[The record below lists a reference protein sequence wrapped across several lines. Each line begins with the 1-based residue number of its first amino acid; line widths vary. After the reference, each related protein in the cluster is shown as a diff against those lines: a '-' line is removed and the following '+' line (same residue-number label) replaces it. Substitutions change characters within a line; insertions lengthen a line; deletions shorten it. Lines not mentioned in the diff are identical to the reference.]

1 MSEPVHADAHDLAS
15 FGYKQELNRSLGSFS
30 SFAAGF
36 SYISILTGMFQT
48 AALGF
53 LFAGRAFIWA
63 WPVVFLGQMTVA
75 LQFAE
80 LAAHYP
86 LAGSVYQW
94 SKRLAGKPWA
104 WNTGW
109 IYLCAQIVT
118 IPAVALA
125 WQVILPQITPQVPV
139 HQVHVSTAGG
149 STCTDKNYPAS
160 SIRRSPRTPSSSAPS

>member
-1 MSEPVHADAHDLAS
+1 M
-15 FGYKQELNRSLGSFS
+15 
-30 SFAAGF
+30 
-36 SYISILTGMFQT
+36 M
-48 AALGF
+48 
-53 LFAGRAFIWA
+53 
-63 WPVVFLGQMTVA
+63 VA

-80 LAAHYP
+80 LSAHYP

-139 HQVHVSTAGG
+139 HQVRRVDGRRLDLHRQEL
-149 STCTDKNYPAS
+149 PRRLRL
-160 SIRRSPRTPSSSAPS
+160 RRSRRTRSSWARS